1 MSFAT
6 DSDMDQPIERYLND
20 HHAGASGALHLIR
33 QLAERQEIESE
44 RLFFQNLQKMVEKD
58 QTLLKDL
65 LEKANMEKSLTL
77 QIAGTLTE
85 GAGRLK
91 LLWEGLKPGELG
103 MFEALEVLA
112 LGIQGKRLLWAMLG
126 ELSPY
131 FPEWDSYDF
140 AELELQAIKQRDQVE
155 ERRIETGRESLL
167 DGQRYS
173 QWAAKISG
181 T

>member
-1 MSFAT
+1 
-6 DSDMDQPIERYLND
+6 MDQQIERYLND
-20 HHAGASGALHLIR
+20 HLAGSNGALHLIH

-77 QIAGTLTE
+77 EIAGALTE

-91 LLWEGLKPGELG
+91 LLWEGLEPGELG

-131 FPEWDSYDF
+131 FPEWDAYDF

-173 QWAAKISG
+173 QRAAKISG

>member
-1 MSFAT
+1 
-6 DSDMDQPIERYLND
+6 MDQQIERYLND
-20 HHAGASGALHLIR
+20 HLAGSNGALHLLN

-44 RLFFQNLQKMVEKD
+44 RLFFQNLQKMVKKD
-58 QTLLKDL
+58 QALLKDL
-65 LEKANMEKSLTL
+65 LEKANMEKSLPL
-77 QIAGTLTE
+77 EIAGALTE

-131 FPEWDSYDF
+131 FPEWGAYDF

-155 ERRIETGRESLL
+155 ERRIETGCEALL
-167 DGQRYS
+167 DSQRYG
-173 QWAAKISG
+173 QWAARISG